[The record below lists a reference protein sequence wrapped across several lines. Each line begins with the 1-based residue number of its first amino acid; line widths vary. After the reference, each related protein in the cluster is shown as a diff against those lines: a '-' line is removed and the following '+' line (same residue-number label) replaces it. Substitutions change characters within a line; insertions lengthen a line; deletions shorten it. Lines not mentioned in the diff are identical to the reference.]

1 MIQAETLTV
10 FIAASVV
17 LALSPGPDNIFVLMQ
32 SALHGRMAGVLVT
45 LGLCT
50 GVLVHTAA
58 VAFGVAAIVA
68 TSAAAFTA
76 LKILGASYLLYL
88 AWGAW
93 RAGPAALNDD
103 GAGRLPGGR
112 LYLRGIVMNATNP
125 KVAIFFLAFLPQFV
139 DPARGSIPQ
148 QVLLLGA
155 VFMLVALVMF
165 CGFALAAGY
174 LGDWLRR
181 SSRAQIALNR
191 FAALVFVAL
200 ALRLVTAER

>member
-1 MIQAETLTV
+1 MIPAETLTV

-32 SALHGRMAGVLVT
+32 SALYGRMAGVLVT

-93 RAGPAALNDD
+93 RAGPTALNDD
-103 GAGRLPGGR
+103 GTGRLPGSR

-165 CGFALAAGY
+165 CSFALAAGY

-191 FAALVFVAL
+191 FAAVVFVAL

>member
-1 MIQAETLTV
+1 MIPVDTLAV
-10 FIAASVV
+10 FVAASVV

-32 SALHGRMAGVLVT
+32 SALYGRMAGVLVT

-58 VAFGVAAIVA
+58 VALGVAAIVA
-68 TSAAAFTA
+68 TSTTAFTA
-76 LKILGASYLLYL
+76 LKVLGASYLLYL

-93 RAGPAALNDD
+93 RAGPTALDDD
-103 GAGRLPGGR
+103 GAGRQAAGR

-139 DPARGSIPQ
+139 APERGSITQ
-148 QVLLLGA
+148 QVMLLGA

-165 CGFALAAGY
+165 CGFALAAGS
-174 LGDWLRR
+174 LGEWLRR
-181 SSRAQIALNR
+181 SSRAQTALNR

-200 ALRLVTAER
+200 ALRLATAER